1 MKNIFHFDLD
11 SWSEI
16 VDALSKNR
24 LRSFLTAFGIFWGV
38 FMLVLLMGGGKGLES
53 MLGNNFAGF
62 ASNSG
67 FMGTMNTSL
76 PYKGFSEGRTWTLEL
91 SDIDRVRSSVPE
103 IDVITP
109 TNNRWGSNAVR
120 NNKMI
125 SVSITGIYPDYL
137 KVSNPRLKAG
147 RAINDIDIAQERKVC
162 IIGSRIAEELFPGE
176 EDICGKRIQIDN
188 IHYTVIGL
196 SGRSGNGI
204 SINGNALT
212 TVEIPFSTMRRAY
225 GLGKNIGLL
234 AYTARPGF
242 KISDVQDK
250 VEAVVKRAHSV
261 HPDDTQAVIKVNAEA
276 MFSLVDN
283 LFTGI
288 SILVWMIG
296 LGTLLSGAI
305 GVSNIMM
312 VTVRERTTEIG
323 IRRAIGATP
332 MMILRQIISESV
344 LLTLIAGLSG
354 ILFSVLILHVVET
367 AVNASPT
374 DVSDP
379 ANATFQ
385 ISFWLAIGAAAII
398 ALLGVVAGIAPA
410 IRAMKIKP
418 VEAMRDDE

>member
-1 MKNIFHFDLD
+1 MKIRLFDLD
-11 SWSEI
+11 FWSEI

-53 MLGNNFAGF
+53 MLANNFAGF

-67 FMGTMNTSL
+67 FMGTMRTSR
-76 PYKGFSEGRTWTLEL
+76 PYMGFREGRVWEL
-91 SDIDRVRSSVPE
+91 DMSDIDRVRNSVPE
-103 IDVITP
+103 IEILTP
-109 TNNRWGSNAVR
+109 TNNRWGANAVR
-120 NNKMI
+120 NNKTI

-147 RAINDIDIAQERKVC
+147 RVINDIDIAQERKVC

-176 EDICGKRIQIDN
+176 DDICGKRIQIDN
-188 IHYTVIGL
+188 IYYTVIGL

-204 SINGNALT
+204 NINGNALT
-212 TVEIPFSTMRRAY
+212 TVEIPFTTMQRAY
-225 GLGKNIGLL
+225 GMGQHIGLL
-234 AYTARPGF
+234 TYTARPGY
-242 KISDVQDK
+242 KISMVQEK
-250 VEAVVKRAHSV
+250 VEAVVKRAHCI
-261 HPDDTQAVIKVNAEA
+261 HPDDEQAVLKVNAEA

-332 MMILRQIISESV
+332 IMILRQIISESV

-374 DVSDP
+374 DAADP